1 MARWHA
7 MRKGGDG
14 MTRDYNLTCRQIDNA
29 AKELRDRIHNLERS
43 LRSILR
49 LIEEPDGD
57 KVDSQK
63 IHDTAC
69 AALSGSG
76 PYQQRS
82 HS

>member
-1 MARWHA
+1 MAGRHA

-14 MTRDYNLTCRQIDNA
+14 MTRDYDLTCRQIDNA

-43 LRSILR
+43 LRTILR
-49 LIEEPDGD
+49 LIEEPSNDQ
-57 KVDSQK
+57 VDSQK
-63 IHDTAC
+63 IHDIAC
-69 AALSGSG
+69 AALSSSG